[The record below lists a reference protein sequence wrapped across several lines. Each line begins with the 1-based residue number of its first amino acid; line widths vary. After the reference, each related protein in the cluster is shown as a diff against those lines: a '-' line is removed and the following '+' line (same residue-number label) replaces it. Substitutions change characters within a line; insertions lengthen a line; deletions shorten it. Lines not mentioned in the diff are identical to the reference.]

1 MKRTKAIEATA
12 YHEAGHAVLCWKE
25 RVRLKG
31 ASIIPDRTSAGRIAH
46 SHPLK
51 GINPEFDTS
60 THSRVR
66 MEKEVRILLAG
77 TIAQRKFSP
86 KGYRHYHGG
95 QDHEWATDLLMHYT
109 GSDEEVEAYIN
120 LLHVQTRQALDLPW
134 VWTAVIA
141 VAEALLDKGELTG
154 RETRAIIEQA
164 VKQ

>member
-1 MKRTKAIEATA
+1 M
-12 YHEAGHAVLCWKE
+12 
-25 RVRLKG
+25 
-31 ASIIPDRTSAGRIAH
+31 
-46 SHPLK
+46 
-51 GINPEFDTS
+51 
-60 THSRVR
+60 
-66 MEKEVRILLAG
+66 LAG
-77 TIAQRKFSP
+77 PIAQRKFSP

-154 RETRAIIEQA
+154 RETRAIIQQA
-164 VKQ
+164 VK